1 MIQEL
6 QKIVERGTPWKYY
19 ARTVEIYEEAEMFN
33 AKSSQEQRKEIERY
47 RPSEDYDMK
56 AQRIEVS
63 NPVTGAA
70 LSPSYA
76 VYSSLSRV
84 QPAVSLTFDDRA
96 KGDAIKAEMSVFYAR
111 KPVQE
116 YVFNQVLAANKYDPN
131 RWLVVESEPII
142 GRNGTVAG
150 QREYPVVYECENIYD
165 IARDKAGVATALTIR
180 ERKTSARKE
189 NYSEWRYYAAGI
201 ITHAVEAHK
210 DMAEMPGYTSIV
222 WTVDRKDKVYYVR
235 EYPNT
240 TTELPA
246 ARLGAYMAP
255 EGDYCVT
262 LFDEA
267 IPQLHELIK
276 TGNLGDVTE
285 ILHAFPKLFEYVKPC
300 TAQNEQQMYCDH
312 GFFGGHRDKEHLCW
326 SCNGSGVMVASSE
339 QTKIQIKYPDTA
351 AEMYDLS
358 KLVYWATMPL
368 DLLNRL
374 DEREQMLSA
383 AVYLTI
389 FNQDLTP
396 RNKVGP
402 DTATA
407 TVINHEAQYNKVA
420 PFTETIEDV
429 CETVWTAAAGWWDT
443 PIDAEYKYPPD
454 LKFQSFAELVANYD
468 AAVKAGLD
476 TSILDH
482 VRDQILMR
490 MYENQPGMY
499 QEAKAIEAWKPFAGK
514 SSEEIALILSG
525 RDVTDPD
532 RVLWEN
538 YDAIQREILA
548 SAGGNFHRKTYEAQ
562 RGIVEGQVQ
571 TYQARAKY
579 FDAGGGVEP
588 VL

>member
-6 QKIVERGTPWKYY
+6 QRIVERGTPWKHYQH
-19 ARTVEIYEEAEMFN
+19 TVEIYKEAEMFN
-33 AKSSQEQRKEIERY
+33 AKSSQEQRKEITRY

-56 AQRIEVS
+56 DQRIEVS

-84 QPAVSLTFDDRA
+84 QPAVSIDFQDRA
-96 KGDAIKAEMSVFYAR
+96 KGDAIKENMSVFYAR

-116 YVFNQVLAANKYDPN
+116 YVFNQVLSANKYDPN
-131 RWLVVESEPII
+131 RWLVIESEPII
-142 GRNGTVAG
+142 SRNGTVAG
-150 QREYPVVYECENIYD
+150 QREYPVVYECEKVYD
-165 IARDKAGVATALTIR
+165 VAVDKAGVATSLTIR
-180 ERKTSARKE
+180 EIKTAPSKE

-210 DMAEMPGYTSIV
+210 GMQEMPDYTPVI
-222 WTVDRKDKVYYVR
+222 WTVDRKEKVYYVR

-240 TTELPA
+240 TTQLPA
-246 ARLGAYMAP
+246 ARLGAYMTP

-285 ILHAFPKLFEYVKPC
+285 ILHAFPKLFEYVKKC
-300 TAQNEQQMYCDH
+300 DAQNEQDMYCD
-312 GFFGGHRDKEHLCW
+312 GGWYGGVRDKEHRCY
-326 SCNGSGVMVASSE
+326 SCNGSGVVRAASE
-339 QTKIQIKYPDTA
+339 QSVIQLQYPETQDGFF
-351 AEMYDLS
+351 DLS
-358 KLVYWATMPL
+358 KLIYWATMPL

-383 AVYLTI
+383 GIYLTI

-429 CETVWTAAAGWWDT
+429 CEMVWMAAAGWWDT
-443 PIDAEYKYPPD
+443 PIDVEYKYPPD

-468 AAVKAGLD
+468 AAAKAGLD
-476 TSILDH
+476 TSIIDH

-499 QEAKAIEAWKPFAGK
+499 QEAKAIEAWKPFSGK
-514 SSEEIALILSG
+514 SSEEIAFILSL
-525 RDVTDPD
+525 RDLTDPD

-548 SAGGNFHRKTYEAQ
+548 SEGGNFHRKTYEAQ
-562 RGIVEGQVQ
+562 RGIIEGWVQ
-571 TYQARAKY
+571 IYQTRAKY
-579 FDAGGGVEP
+579 LDMGAGGAI
-588 VL
+588 